1 MESLMALFGL
11 NNCIL
16 GSPEKWEKAY
26 DYPFDYEQINHIK
39 QRELIKSK
47 AYLDNLLNICTH
59 P

>member
-1 MESLMALFGL
+1 MALFGL